1 MPRRD
6 NPAAQSSAAFMSA
19 SVLLGSKRSPG
30 PGEEF
35 TIKANK
41 APPGDGA
48 KLADAQARTAQ
59 ADRRKR
65 WFWLLMIKPN
75 TPRSPLRD

>member
-1 MPRRD
+1 
-6 NPAAQSSAAFMSA
+6 MSA

-30 PGEEF
+30 LGDEF
-35 TIKANK
+35 TTKANK

-48 KLADAQARTAQ
+48 KLADAQAQTQTAQ
-59 ADRRKR
+59 AGRRKR

-75 TPRSPLRD
+75 THQSPLRD